1 MFIIIIFNAI
11 NNITRFNSGTYF
23 KVKILIAD
31 LFIFYVKK
39 NETS

>member
-1 MFIIIIFNAI
+1 MFSIAV
-11 NNITRFNSGTYF
+11 TYF

-31 LFIFYVKK
+31 IFIFYVKK